1 VESSAVAASAAEAT
15 AAPRERRRLRLPL
28 HWSAPV
34 AYFVVLA
41 IVVAFKGL
49 PTSRDALFFWI
60 LLGLLAA
67 SATNLRRLFRGILLD
82 WLPFGFILF
91 AYDLLRGYADE
102 LFDAH
107 VLPQLRAD
115 EILFGTVPTV
125 WLQERLWDG
134 PARIDWIDYASWSV
148 YITHF
153 FATFVVAGCLW
164 LFASHLFRRYIAAV
178 SLLAVA
184 GFVTYALFPAVPPW
198 MASREGF
205 LPPSDR
211 IVGFVSD
218 AVPVSTFGALWEGG
232 TRYAND
238 VAAMPSLHAAYAML
252 ICLFFWRAAG
262 WAWRV
267 PLVAYSA
274 AMGFALVYTSEHYVS
289 DVLAGWLFA
298 GAALAVVELASR
310 RLAARRLISGRA

>member
-15 AAPRERRRLRLPL
+15 ARPRARRHYRLPVS
-28 HWSAPV
+28 WIAPT
-34 AYFVVLA
+34 AYVVVLG
-41 IVVAFKGL
+41 IVCAVRGL

-67 SATNLRRLFRGILLD
+67 SATNIRRWFRGVLVD

-102 LFDAH
+102 VFAAY
-107 VLPQLRAD
+107 VSPQLRAD

-134 PARIDWIDYASWSV
+134 PAAIDWIDYASWSV

-153 FATFVVAGCLW
+153 FATFVVAAGLW
-164 LFASHLFRRYIAAV
+164 LFASHLFGRYIAAV

-184 GFVTYALFPAVPPW
+184 GFLTYLLFPAVPPW
-198 MASREGF
+198 MASRDGHLAPTE
-205 LPPSDR
+205 R

-218 AVPVSTFGALWEGG
+218 AVPVDTFGALWETG
-232 TRYAND
+232 THYAND

-252 ICLFFWRAAG
+252 ICLYFWRAAG

-267 PLVAYSA
+267 PLAGYVA
-274 AMGFALVYTSEHYVS
+274 AMAFALVYTSEHYVS
-289 DVLAGWLFA
+289 DVLAGWLYA
-298 GAALAVVELASR
+298 GAALAAVELGSR
-310 RLAARRLISGRA
+310 RLARARA